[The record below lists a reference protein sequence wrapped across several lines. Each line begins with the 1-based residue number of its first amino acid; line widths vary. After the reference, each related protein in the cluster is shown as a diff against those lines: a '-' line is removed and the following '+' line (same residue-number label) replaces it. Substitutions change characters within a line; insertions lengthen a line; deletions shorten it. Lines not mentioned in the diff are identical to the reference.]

1 MPFER
6 YEILLPLNYNDGT
19 LIEPEKFQETR
30 RELVEH
36 FGALTMD
43 TPAIAGLWVSG
54 GREYR
59 DELLRFIIDAE
70 ATADTDAFF
79 RDLKERLKERFCQ
92 VEIWITAYPI
102 RLLVVSLQQYCSCV

>member
-1 MPFER
+1 
-6 YEILLPLNYNDGT
+6 
-19 LIEPEKFQETR
+19 
-30 RELVEH
+30 
-36 FGALTMD
+36 MD

-70 ATADTDAFF
+70 ATAATDAFF
-79 RDLKERLKERFCQ
+79 RDLKERLKERFRQ

-102 RLLVVSLQQYCSCV
+102 RLL